1 MVTEIATPT
10 PELARVSSASMP
22 ATPAEEVP
30 DLLHRP
36 RLSEDLEVDHQLIA
50 MVKVASYRWPGSR
63 IVRSAPPATSALAG
77 AVIGS

>member
-1 MVTEIATPT
+1 MTEIATPT

-22 ATPAEEVP
+22 ATPAEGVP

-50 MVKVASYRWPGSR
+50 IENVASYRSPDSR
-63 IVRSAPPATSALAG
+63 TGRTAPPPTSALAG